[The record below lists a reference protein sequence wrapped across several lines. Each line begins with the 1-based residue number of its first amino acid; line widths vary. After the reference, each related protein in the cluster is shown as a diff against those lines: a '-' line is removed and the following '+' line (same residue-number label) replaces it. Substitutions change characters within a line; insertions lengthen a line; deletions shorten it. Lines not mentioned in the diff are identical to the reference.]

1 MSEDYERVIDFLPIQ
16 AEKIPINEEK
26 FLFFFHPAY
35 LDNTMIMELRLE
47 TGAQLLALCFLLEL
61 FSTFKDILVAT
72 SILNIILYFFLSF
85 IFFLVSFYTYYSTIH
100 QKIYYIKFA
109 YLIAS
114 VITLLRL
121 IEYFINSLYLIICF
135 VNPFHDD
142 FLDLDFITYVLGKG
156 VYLFIYLYLMWI
168 YYCFMVRPEG
178 HGEINLDSQLIFN
191 PENEEDQE
199 NHSMENAEKKQ

>member
-1 MSEDYERVIDFLPIQ
+1 MSEDYEKIIDFLPIQ
-16 AEKIPINEEK
+16 AEKIPIKEEK

-47 TGAQLLALCFLLEL
+47 TGAQLLALCFLIEL
-61 FSTFKDILVAT
+61 FSVFKDILEAS
-72 SILNIILYFFLSF
+72 SILKIVLYFFLSF
-85 IFFLVSFYTYYSTIH
+85 ILFLVCFYTYYSTIH
-100 QKIYYIKFA
+100 QKIHYIKFA

-121 IEYFINSLYLIICF
+121 LDYFLYSCYLIFCF
-135 VNPFHDD
+135 LNPFHDD
-142 FLDLDFITYVLGKG
+142 FFDLDFLTYVLGKG
-156 VYLFIYLYLMWI
+156 VYLFIYLYLIWI

-191 PENEEDQE
+191 PENEVAQE
-199 NHSMENAEKKQ
+199 SHKVDVLGKK